1 MRGMYVTLSRDVG
14 RLDFKDEALK
24 RNLATLRQFFENLW
38 KNHEKNKRWTIWFL
52 PLHEEYVA
60 NKFIV

>member
-24 RNLATLRQFFENLW
+24 RNLATLRQFFENL
-38 KNHEKNKRWTIWFL
+38 
-52 PLHEEYVA
+52 
-60 NKFIV
+60 